1 MEWYGSIEVP
11 ILLVI
16 TTFYKTTASRWER
29 YRSYLETC
37 QRDTDGIKENTMD
50 DVAADLEG
58 GKGLIDACRQG
69 DSAAVLTL
77 IRAGQDPNVRT
88 IASSENEESHI
99 TALMVAAEHG
109 DESMVRC
116 LLEAGA
122 DWQAQDDGG
131 HTAGEYAMGN
141 KNVFNLLLE
150 WAVQCE
156 MILGRESL
164 KEREAEGSTTVVN
177 SEYLESTI
185 QYDGNNL
192 IDDSTGDAV
201 MMTWETPLMVHH
213 AKDICWNKGDVLNI
227 GFGMGIIDTEIQKH
241 GPASHTIIEAH
252 PDVYQH
258 MIRCGWNTKPGVQV
272 VFGRW
277 QDVIDDLGPFD
288 GIFFDTYGEYYEDMQ
303 MLHTRLPK
311 LLKPNGIYSF
321 FNGLA
326 PDNIFFHM
334 VSGEVARRELNELG
348 LLVSYY
354 PVQVDSTQHEET
366 WNQTWNGISSRYWKF
381 PTYFVP
387 KCILPAPSILE

>member
-1 MEWYGSIEVP
+1 MNIRMNVTSKMSEQ
-11 ILLVI
+11 
-16 TTFYKTTASRWER
+16 K
-29 YRSYLETC
+29 LEAVV
-37 QRDTDGIKENTMD
+37 DN
-50 DVAADLEG
+50 
-58 GKGLIDACRQG
+58 GLIEACKDG
-69 DSAAVLTL
+69 NTAAVLTL
-77 IRAGQDPNVRT
+77 IRAGQDPNVMMT
-88 IASSENEESHI
+88 VDDDNV
-99 TALMVAAEHG
+99 TALMLAAERG
-109 DESMVRC
+109 DETMVQC

-122 DWQAQDDGG
+122 DWQAQDTTG

-141 KNVFNLLLE
+141 TRDGNVFKLLLE

-164 KEREAEGSTTVVN
+164 KSREEQGDAPIN

-185 QYDGNNL
+185 QYDGDNL

-213 AKDICWNKGDVLNI
+213 AKDVCWNRGDVVNI
-227 GFGMGIIDTEIQKH
+227 GFGMGIVDTEIQKH
-241 GPASHTIIEAH
+241 SPKSHTIIEAH
-252 PDVYQH
+252 PDVYKQ
-258 MIRCGWNTKPGVQV
+258 MIRKGWGSKPGVRV

-311 LLKPNGIYSF
+311 LLKPHGVYSF

-348 LLVSYY
+348 LEVSYY
-354 PVQVDSTQHEET
+354 PVSVDSTQQKESWDDT
-366 WNQTWNGISSRYWKF
+366 WKGISSRYWKF

-387 KCILPAPSILE
+387 KCILPP